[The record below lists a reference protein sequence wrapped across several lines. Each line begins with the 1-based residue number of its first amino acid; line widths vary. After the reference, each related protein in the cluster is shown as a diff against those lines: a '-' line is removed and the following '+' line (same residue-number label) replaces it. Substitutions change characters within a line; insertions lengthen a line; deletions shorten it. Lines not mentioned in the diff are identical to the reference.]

1 MSILIT
7 GANSAQAQQL
17 KNILVIDDV
26 ILGDYQDIPELLV
39 KAGKMVVTPSPKSS
53 AFVHQ
58 MLALCLDKQIDK
70 LYPLRRAELLPL
82 AEARQLF
89 EEFDITV
96 VVPSVNII
104 ANNIP
109 HEVIGGRVV
118 IVEKGRVVEGDFLNA
133 VALLQDKTINGVFKV
148 NTEDYIIFTAD

>member
-7 GANSAQAQQL
+7 AANSAQAQQL
-17 KNILVIDDV
+17 KNILAIDDV
-26 ILGDYQDIPELLV
+26 ILGDHHDIPDLLV
-39 KAGKMVVTPSPKSS
+39 KSGKMVVTPNPKSS

-58 MLALCLDKQIDK
+58 MLALCLDKQINK
-70 LYPLRRAELLPL
+70 LYPLRRSELLPL

-89 EEFDITV
+89 EEFDITLM
-96 VVPSVNII
+96 VPSIDII
-104 ANNIP
+104 NNNIP
-109 HEVIGGRVV
+109 HAVINGHIV
-118 IVEKGRVVEGDFLNA
+118 IVEKGRVVEGDFLDA

>member
-1 MSILIT
+1 MNVLIT
-7 GANSAQAQQL
+7 AANSAQAQQL
-17 KNILVIDDV
+17 KNILAIDDV
-26 ILGDYQDIPELLV
+26 ILGDHYDMPELLV
-39 KAGKMVVTPSPKSS
+39 KSGKMVVTPNPKSS

-89 EEFDITV
+89 EEFDITL
-96 VVPSVNII
+96 VVPSVNTI

-109 HEVIGGRVV
+109 HKVIGGRVV

-133 VALLQDKTINGVFKV
+133 VALLQDKTLNGVFKV